1 MYSLYL
7 YQTLKTIE
15 KLKDLLNIKTTDIQ
29 IGVSSHVLKDHKN
42 YATNMSAPRSE
53 TDYLVDSCFFYLA
66 RINIF
71 KKKIPLL
78 NVNTSL

>member
-7 YQTLKTIE
+7 YQTTKTID
-15 KLKDLLNIKTTDIQ
+15 KLKDLLNIKTTDIH
-29 IGVSSHVLKDHKN
+29 IGVSYHVLKDHKN
-42 YATNMSAPRSE
+42 YATNMSAPRSK
-53 TDYLVDSCFFYLA
+53 TDYFVDSCFVCLA

-71 KKKIPLL
+71 KKKIPLF